1 MYSGKMKRSVVEEIA
16 EQLQIPRKEL
26 MESGAIAYLEKELR
40 LAERDIADLR
50 DRYGILSPEQLEQ
63 LITVK
68 KIYSHPAWEDLIVW
82 ENTLHH
88 IDKLKELLEGI
99 QTGVA

>member
-1 MYSGKMKRSVVEEIA
+1 MYRGKMKSSLAEEIA
-16 EQLQIPRKEL
+16 GQLQIPPQEL
-26 MESGAIAYLEKELR
+26 MESGAIAYLERELR

-50 DRYGILSPEQLEQ
+50 DRYGVLSPQQLEQ
-63 LITVK
+63 LITVG

-88 IDKLKELLEGI
+88 IDKLKELLERI